1 MQRRKPEVRAVDLVE
16 EPGFAKSGISF
27 YKNAQGAGSRASALI
42 FWPFAGRAADRPRSP
57 GKRVVGGMP
66 DRRPKEEKSLI
77 GVHRTARKRNL
88 APVLF

>member
-1 MQRRKPEVRAVDLVE
+1 MDAAE
-16 EPGFAKSGISF
+16 EPGFAKSGILF
-27 YKNAQGAGSRASALI
+27 NKNAQGAESRSSALI
-42 FWPFAGRAADRPRSP
+42 FWPFAGRTADRPRSP

-66 DRRPKEEKSLI
+66 DRRPKEGESLI